1 MPSSWLISWSFA
13 AWTVAS
19 ALAIYVLLIAFSRV
33 IGPRAFSQ
41 MTAFDFAVTVALGA
55 IVGSTAAGAVGL
67 PAGLLALASLFTFRG
82 TVAVARR
89 HGLTR
94 LVDNSPLLLFVEGR
108 FQPSNL
114 RKAKITRDDVYEA
127 LRLQRYDDA
136 RRGRSRHHRTERR
149 AERPPTERDDR
160 PRADGERR
168 RGRWRALSGR
178 VRPPIHPDGSGAS
191 SPMVWP

>member
-1 MPSSWLISWSFA
+1 MPSSWLMSWSFA

-82 TVAVARR
+82 TVALARR
-89 HGLTR
+89 HGLSR
-94 LVDNSPLLLFVEGR
+94 LVDNRPLLLFMEGR
-108 FQPSNL
+108 FQTGNL

-127 LRLQRYDDA
+127 LRLNGTTTLDEVA
-136 RRGRSRHHRTERR
+136 AVIIERNG
-149 AERPPTERDDR
+149 ELSVL
-160 PRADGERR
+160 PRNGTIDPALMENVVGDDGE
-168 RGRWRALSGR
+168 
-178 VRPPIHPDGSGAS
+178 P
-191 SPMVWP
+191 